1 MLNRLA
7 MYRKLS
13 ELYGVDLAEEYLRQL
28 EEHEIYR
35 HDETAVVGKPYC
47 ASVTLYPFL
56 LHGNTSIGGTSD
68 APKNLASFTG
78 AFVNLVFAL
87 ASQFCGAVS
96 TPEWLSYMDYF
107 IRKEYGGDYYLHADK
122 TIDLSN
128 RSRSIDKVITDAFE
142 QVVYSLNQ
150 PAAARGNQSVF
161 WNIAYFDRPYFEGMF
176 ENFIFPDGTAM
187 QWASVNWL
195 QKRFMRWFN
204 EERRRK
210 LLTFPVETVNLLDD
224 GHDYV
229 DPEWKDF
236 VAEMWAKGHSFFVY
250 RSDSVDSLSSCCFS
264 GDTKILAKSSA
275 GVYLMSIKELH
286 NMKHAGNKANLRV
299 YHNGNWVRAKT
310 ISLPGRAMYSVHTSN
325 NKSVVVTDNHF
336 FPTLRG
342 DVRADQLNTDDYI
355 LFNTRMLDSVPEK
368 DVGLTYNQGFLI
380 GMYLG
385 DGSIDSHGPCQSSV
399 NFSLNERKYVN
410 CIERMN
416 AALHDIGIDS
426 NFALHKPIHNM
437 YPVSLYSDNLST
449 FISRYVDGRYCH
461 TKRLNA
467 EVLIQSIEFR
477 RGILDGLYATDGGNS
492 NRIYSTSSE
501 MIGDIEALCTSLGLN
516 TVISTTDRS
525 DEPVIIRGKSWNRNF
540 PVHCIRWY
548 EPKNKRSMG
557 NVFRIVNNGMY
568 FRVTD
573 VRKCA
578 DSVDDSVYCFEVMNQ
593 NEPYFT
599 LPSGMI
605 THNCRLRNELQDNT
619 FSYTLGA
626 GGVSTGSKCVIS
638 INVNRLV
645 QDAVWDTPLRDVMD
659 RMEMQIEK
667 IHKYLIAF
675 NEILKERLAAGL
687 LPVYDAGY
695 IALDK
700 QYLTIGVNG
709 LLEGAEALNIPVEAD
724 NPEYVSYVDAVLSPI
739 YAANRAARTSEL
751 MFNTE
756 MVPAEGLGV
765 KNAAWDKESKL
776 YVPRDCYNSYFFVV
790 EDPTVNVLDKL
801 RFHGKAFTRYLD
813 GGSACHINLDE
824 HLTKEQYLLLLDAA
838 IRTGCN
844 YLTFNV
850 PNTLCNACGYISK
863 HRLDACPKCSS
874 RDLDYATRII
884 GYLKL
889 ISRFAHDRQIEANK
903 RHYSQ
908 GLEEHH
914 ESEAES

>member
-1 MLNRLA
+1 MERKNIATLETELFKEDAVALNRLA

-35 HDETAVVGKPYC
+35 HDETAVIGKPYC

-107 IRKEYGGDYYLHADK
+107 IRKEYGDDYYLHADK
-122 TIDLSN
+122 TIELSN
-128 RSRSIDKVITDAFE
+128 RERTIDKVITDAFE

-176 ENFIFPDGTAM
+176 ENFVFPDGTAM

-229 DPEWKDF
+229 DSEWKDF

-250 RSDSVDSLSSCCFS
+250 RSDSVDSLSSC
-264 GDTKILAKSSA
+264 
-275 GVYLMSIKELH
+275 
-286 NMKHAGNKANLRV
+286 
-299 YHNGNWVRAKT
+299 
-310 ISLPGRAMYSVHTSN
+310 
-325 NKSVVVTDNHF
+325 
-336 FPTLRG
+336 
-342 DVRADQLNTDDYI
+342 
-355 LFNTRMLDSVPEK
+355 
-368 DVGLTYNQGFLI
+368 
-380 GMYLG
+380 
-385 DGSIDSHGPCQSSV
+385 
-399 NFSLNERKYVN
+399 
-410 CIERMN
+410 
-416 AALHDIGIDS
+416 
-426 NFALHKPIHNM
+426 
-437 YPVSLYSDNLST
+437 
-449 FISRYVDGRYCH
+449 
-461 TKRLNA
+461 
-467 EVLIQSIEFR
+467 
-477 RGILDGLYATDGGNS
+477 
-492 NRIYSTSSE
+492 
-501 MIGDIEALCTSLGLN
+501 
-516 TVISTTDRS
+516 
-525 DEPVIIRGKSWNRNF
+525 
-540 PVHCIRWY
+540 
-548 EPKNKRSMG
+548 
-557 NVFRIVNNGMY
+557 
-568 FRVTD
+568 
-573 VRKCA
+573 
-578 DSVDDSVYCFEVMNQ
+578 
-593 NEPYFT
+593 
-599 LPSGMI
+599 
-605 THNCRLRNELQDNT
+605 CRLRNELQDNT

-659 RMEMQIEK
+659 RMEIQIEK

-675 NEILKERLAAGL
+675 NEILKERLAASL

-709 LLEGAEALNIPVEAD
+709 LVEGAEALNIPVEAD
-724 NPEYVSYVDAVLSPI
+724 NPEYIAYVDAVLSPI

-824 HLTKEQYLLLLDAA
+824 HLTKEQYLLLLNAA

-850 PNTLCNACGYISK
+850 PNTLCNSCGYISK
-863 HRLDACPKCSS
+863 HRLDVCPKCGS

-903 RHYSQ
+903 RHYSH
-908 GLEEHH
+908 GLEEQH

>member
-1 MLNRLA
+1 MERKNIATLETELFKKDAVALNRLA

-35 HDETAVVGKPYC
+35 HDETAVIGKPYC

-68 APKNLASFTG
+68 APKNLAAFTG

-107 IRKEYGGDYYLHADK
+107 IRKEYGDDYYLHADK

-128 RSRSIDKVITDAFE
+128 RERSIDKVITDAFE

-161 WNIAYFDRPYFEGMF
+161 LNIAYFDRPYFEGMF
-176 ENFIFPDGTAM
+176 ENFVFPDGTAM
-187 QWASVNWL
+187 HWTSVNWL

-229 DPEWKDF
+229 DSEWKDF

-250 RSDSVDSLSSCCFS
+250 RSNSVDSLASC
-264 GDTKILAKSSA
+264 
-275 GVYLMSIKELH
+275 
-286 NMKHAGNKANLRV
+286 
-299 YHNGNWVRAKT
+299 
-310 ISLPGRAMYSVHTSN
+310 
-325 NKSVVVTDNHF
+325 
-336 FPTLRG
+336 
-342 DVRADQLNTDDYI
+342 
-355 LFNTRMLDSVPEK
+355 
-368 DVGLTYNQGFLI
+368 
-380 GMYLG
+380 
-385 DGSIDSHGPCQSSV
+385 
-399 NFSLNERKYVN
+399 
-410 CIERMN
+410 
-416 AALHDIGIDS
+416 
-426 NFALHKPIHNM
+426 
-437 YPVSLYSDNLST
+437 
-449 FISRYVDGRYCH
+449 
-461 TKRLNA
+461 
-467 EVLIQSIEFR
+467 
-477 RGILDGLYATDGGNS
+477 
-492 NRIYSTSSE
+492 
-501 MIGDIEALCTSLGLN
+501 
-516 TVISTTDRS
+516 
-525 DEPVIIRGKSWNRNF
+525 
-540 PVHCIRWY
+540 
-548 EPKNKRSMG
+548 
-557 NVFRIVNNGMY
+557 
-568 FRVTD
+568 
-573 VRKCA
+573 
-578 DSVDDSVYCFEVMNQ
+578 
-593 NEPYFT
+593 
-599 LPSGMI
+599 
-605 THNCRLRNELQDNT
+605 CRLRNELQDNT

-645 QDAVWDTPLRDVMD
+645 QDAVWDMPLRDIMD
-659 RMEMQIEK
+659 RMEIQIEK

-709 LLEGAEALNIPVEAD
+709 LVEGAEALNIPVEAD
-724 NPEYVSYVDAVLSPI
+724 NPEYIAYVDAVLSPI
-739 YAANRAARTSEL
+739 YAANRAARTREL

-790 EDPTVNVLDKL
+790 ENPTVNALDKL
-801 RFHGKAFTRYLD
+801 RFHGKVFTRYLD

-824 HLTKEQYLLLLDAA
+824 HLTKEQYLLLLNAA
-838 IRTGCN
+838 IHTGCN

-850 PNTLCNACGYISK
+850 PNTLCNSCGYISK
-863 HRLDACPKCSS
+863 HRLDACPKCGS

-903 RHYSQ
+903 RHYSH

-914 ESEAES
+914 ESETEP

>member
-1 MLNRLA
+1 MEKKNIATLETELFKEDAVALNRLA

-13 ELYGVDLAEEYLRQL
+13 ELYGVDLAEEYLRQM

-56 LHGNTSIGGTSD
+56 LRGNTSIGGTSD

-107 IRKEYGGDYYLHADK
+107 IRKEYGDDYYLHADK

-128 RSRSIDKVITDAFE
+128 RERSIDKVITDAFE

-176 ENFIFPDGTAM
+176 ENFVFPDGTSM

-229 DPEWKDF
+229 DLEWKDF
-236 VAEMWAKGHSFFVY
+236 VAEMWSKGHSFFVY
-250 RSDSVDSLSSCCFS
+250 RSNSVDSLASC
-264 GDTKILAKSSA
+264 
-275 GVYLMSIKELH
+275 
-286 NMKHAGNKANLRV
+286 
-299 YHNGNWVRAKT
+299 
-310 ISLPGRAMYSVHTSN
+310 
-325 NKSVVVTDNHF
+325 
-336 FPTLRG
+336 
-342 DVRADQLNTDDYI
+342 
-355 LFNTRMLDSVPEK
+355 
-368 DVGLTYNQGFLI
+368 
-380 GMYLG
+380 
-385 DGSIDSHGPCQSSV
+385 
-399 NFSLNERKYVN
+399 
-410 CIERMN
+410 
-416 AALHDIGIDS
+416 
-426 NFALHKPIHNM
+426 
-437 YPVSLYSDNLST
+437 
-449 FISRYVDGRYCH
+449 
-461 TKRLNA
+461 
-467 EVLIQSIEFR
+467 
-477 RGILDGLYATDGGNS
+477 
-492 NRIYSTSSE
+492 
-501 MIGDIEALCTSLGLN
+501 
-516 TVISTTDRS
+516 
-525 DEPVIIRGKSWNRNF
+525 
-540 PVHCIRWY
+540 
-548 EPKNKRSMG
+548 
-557 NVFRIVNNGMY
+557 
-568 FRVTD
+568 
-573 VRKCA
+573 
-578 DSVDDSVYCFEVMNQ
+578 
-593 NEPYFT
+593 
-599 LPSGMI
+599 
-605 THNCRLRNELQDNT
+605 CRLRNELQDNT

-645 QDAVWDTPLRDVMD
+645 QDAVWDMPLRDIMD
-659 RMEMQIEK
+659 RMEIQIEK

-709 LLEGAEALNIPVEAD
+709 LVEGAEALNIPIEAD
-724 NPEYVSYVDAVLSPI
+724 NPEYIAYVDAVLSPI

-765 KNAAWDKESKL
+765 KNAAWDKVSKL

-790 EDPTVNVLDKL
+790 EDPMVNVLDKL
-801 RFHGKAFTRYLD
+801 RFHGKVFTRYLD

-824 HLTKEQYLLLLDAA
+824 HLTKEQYLLLLNAA

-850 PNTLCNACGYISK
+850 PNTLCNVCGHISK
-863 HRLDACPKCSS
+863 HRLDVCPKCGS

-889 ISRFAHDRQIEANK
+889 ISRFAHDRQIEAGK
-903 RHYSQ
+903 RHYSH

>member
-1 MLNRLA
+1 MEKKNIATLETELFKEDAVALNRLA

-107 IRKEYGGDYYLHADK
+107 IRKEYGNDYYLHADK

-128 RSRSIDKVITDAFE
+128 RSRTIDKVITDAFE

-161 WNIAYFDRPYFEGMF
+161 WNIAYFDRPYFEGML
-176 ENFIFPDGTAM
+176 ENIVFPDGTAM

-195 QKRFMRWFN
+195 QKRFMCWFN

-229 DPEWKDF
+229 DSEWKDF

-250 RSDSVDSLSSCCFS
+250 RSDSVDSLSSC
-264 GDTKILAKSSA
+264 
-275 GVYLMSIKELH
+275 
-286 NMKHAGNKANLRV
+286 
-299 YHNGNWVRAKT
+299 
-310 ISLPGRAMYSVHTSN
+310 
-325 NKSVVVTDNHF
+325 
-336 FPTLRG
+336 
-342 DVRADQLNTDDYI
+342 
-355 LFNTRMLDSVPEK
+355 
-368 DVGLTYNQGFLI
+368 
-380 GMYLG
+380 
-385 DGSIDSHGPCQSSV
+385 
-399 NFSLNERKYVN
+399 
-410 CIERMN
+410 
-416 AALHDIGIDS
+416 
-426 NFALHKPIHNM
+426 
-437 YPVSLYSDNLST
+437 
-449 FISRYVDGRYCH
+449 
-461 TKRLNA
+461 
-467 EVLIQSIEFR
+467 
-477 RGILDGLYATDGGNS
+477 
-492 NRIYSTSSE
+492 
-501 MIGDIEALCTSLGLN
+501 
-516 TVISTTDRS
+516 
-525 DEPVIIRGKSWNRNF
+525 
-540 PVHCIRWY
+540 
-548 EPKNKRSMG
+548 
-557 NVFRIVNNGMY
+557 
-568 FRVTD
+568 
-573 VRKCA
+573 
-578 DSVDDSVYCFEVMNQ
+578 
-593 NEPYFT
+593 
-599 LPSGMI
+599 
-605 THNCRLRNELQDNT
+605 CRLRNELQDNT

-659 RMEMQIEK
+659 RMEIQIEK

-709 LLEGAEALNIPVEAD
+709 LVEGAEALNIPVEAD
-724 NPEYVSYVDAVLSPI
+724 NPEYIAYVDAVLSPI
-739 YAANRAARTSEL
+739 YAANRAARTREL

-765 KNAAWDKESKL
+765 KNAAWDKASKL
-776 YVPRDCYNSYFFVV
+776 YVPRECYNSYFFLV

-824 HLTKEQYLLLLDAA
+824 HLTKEQYLILLNAS

-850 PNTLCNACGYISK
+850 PNTLCNACGHISK
-863 HRLDACPKCSS
+863 HRLDACPKCGS

-903 RHYSQ
+903 RHYSH

-914 ESEAES
+914 ESETES

>member
-1 MLNRLA
+1 MERKNIATLETELFKEDAVALNRLA

-107 IRKEYGGDYYLHADK
+107 IRKEYGDDYYLHADK
-122 TIDLSN
+122 IIDLSN
-128 RSRSIDKVITDAFE
+128 RGRSIDKVITDAFE

-176 ENFIFPDGTAM
+176 ENFVFPDGTAM

-229 DPEWKDF
+229 DLEWKDF
-236 VAEMWAKGHSFFVY
+236 VAEMWSKGHSFFVY
-250 RSDSVDSLSSCCFS
+250 RSNSVDSLASC
-264 GDTKILAKSSA
+264 
-275 GVYLMSIKELH
+275 
-286 NMKHAGNKANLRV
+286 
-299 YHNGNWVRAKT
+299 
-310 ISLPGRAMYSVHTSN
+310 
-325 NKSVVVTDNHF
+325 
-336 FPTLRG
+336 
-342 DVRADQLNTDDYI
+342 
-355 LFNTRMLDSVPEK
+355 
-368 DVGLTYNQGFLI
+368 
-380 GMYLG
+380 
-385 DGSIDSHGPCQSSV
+385 
-399 NFSLNERKYVN
+399 
-410 CIERMN
+410 
-416 AALHDIGIDS
+416 
-426 NFALHKPIHNM
+426 
-437 YPVSLYSDNLST
+437 
-449 FISRYVDGRYCH
+449 
-461 TKRLNA
+461 
-467 EVLIQSIEFR
+467 
-477 RGILDGLYATDGGNS
+477 
-492 NRIYSTSSE
+492 
-501 MIGDIEALCTSLGLN
+501 
-516 TVISTTDRS
+516 
-525 DEPVIIRGKSWNRNF
+525 
-540 PVHCIRWY
+540 
-548 EPKNKRSMG
+548 
-557 NVFRIVNNGMY
+557 
-568 FRVTD
+568 
-573 VRKCA
+573 
-578 DSVDDSVYCFEVMNQ
+578 
-593 NEPYFT
+593 
-599 LPSGMI
+599 
-605 THNCRLRNELQDNT
+605 CRLRNELQDNT

-638 INVNRLV
+638 INVNRLA
-645 QDAVWDTPLRDVMD
+645 QDAVWDTPLRDIMD
-659 RMEMQIEK
+659 RMEIQIEK

-709 LLEGAEALNIPVEAD
+709 LVEGAEALNIPIEAD
-724 NPEYVSYVDAVLSPI
+724 NPEYIAYVDAVLSPI

-765 KNAAWDKESKL
+765 KNAAWDKVSKL

-790 EDPTVNVLDKL
+790 EDPMVNVLDKL
-801 RFHGKAFTRYLD
+801 RFHGKVFTRYLD

-824 HLTKEQYLLLLDAA
+824 HLTKEQYLLLLNAS

-850 PNTLCNACGYISK
+850 PNTLCNSCGYISK
-863 HRLDACPKCSS
+863 HRLDACPKCGSCN
-874 RDLDYATRII
+874 LDYATRII

-889 ISRFAHDRQIEANK
+889 ISRFARDRQIEAGK
-903 RHYSQ
+903 RHYSH
-908 GLEEHH
+908 GLEERH